1 VLAGAALV
9 PQGQTLVV
17 AGALSAVAAMLH
29 LAVIAGGASWYRFF
43 GAGEGMAR
51 LAERGALRPT
61 LITLAIAG
69 VLAIWAAY
77 AFSGAG
83 LIPRLPLLR
92 LGLVTIAA
100 IYLLRGSVIIWMLIA
115 RPRAVTRFWIW
126 SSAIVLVYGAAY
138 AIGAWLVWPV
148 LSAPGRL

>member
-1 VLAGAALV
+1 MLAGAALV